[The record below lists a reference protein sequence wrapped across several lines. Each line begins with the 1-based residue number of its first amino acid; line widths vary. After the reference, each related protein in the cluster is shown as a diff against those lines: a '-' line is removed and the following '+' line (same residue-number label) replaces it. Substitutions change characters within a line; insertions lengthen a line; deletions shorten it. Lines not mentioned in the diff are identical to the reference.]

1 MNTIFYKKKIIYK
14 KIYKYKNNKINKNN
28 NFELNYDY
36 DYDFENN
43 INSIDK
49 LDFKLDYDYK
59 FNLAAK
65 LIENNLKD
73 DAIIIYKELYC
84 YDYNKFNIGLWL
96 IQTDICPYIK
106 NIFQELI
113 HLNENNENNLWL
125 LKKEF
130 YTRCLFNPH
139 KYDLSLNDLDNYQ
152 KDFTILLS
160 NKDFL
165 KIHKICFF
173 IFSIFSNIHKLHYIK
188 YLIPEE
194 EVKKHRK
201 DVFHIKNETKKIA
214 FLCIPIEKSPNFYH
228 FLEVYYYL
236 SQLNP
241 SIIFFLDNKEED
253 LNDYAKLLLKNC
265 NLHFVKDLNDDE
277 LYDKIKLENID
288 ILINQYGHYQRM
300 NILLRKP
307 CKILINGLD
316 GGWLFPSYLFDYC
329 LFYKDSSIKNNNNFH
344 LIELDHLLPIYK
356 STNYKLTFSKPIYN
370 KSKIKIG
377 LITTGM
383 KLSKDLIIVIKN
395 ILQNDNVLLTI
406 YSFGTKEY
414 LQKILDIYDENKLII
429 TTYNNSTNEELKSN
443 LFYLD
448 TFLYNNHSTTL
459 EILSAYRPII
469 SYYNKNHYFGR
480 VSYSMIEN
488 INMTKELSASNTQS
502 YYNLVMKYINSEESY
517 NKMFKK
523 FYINIEKSK
532 ILDNKHYAEEFYK
545 KIDAIDL

>member
-14 KIYKYKNNKINKNN
+14 KIYKDKNNKINKNN

-139 KYDLSLNDLDNYQ
+139 KYDLSLNELDNYQ

-165 KIHKICFF
+165 KIHKIEFF
-173 IFSIFSNIHKLHYIK
+173 RFSIFSNIHKLHYIK

-214 FLCIPIEKSPNFYH
+214 FLCIPIEKSPVFY
-228 FLEVYYYL
+228 VYIEIFYYL
-236 SQLNP
+236 SILHPN
-241 SIIFFLDNKEED
+241 IIIFLDNNKED
-253 LNDYAKLLLKNC
+253 LNEYTELLKNC
-265 NLHFVKDLNDDE
+265 TLYFVKDLKDDE
-277 LYDKIKLENID
+277 LYDKIKSENID
-288 ILINQYGHYQRM
+288 ILISHYGHLQRM
-300 NILLRKP
+300 KILLRKP
-307 CKILINGLD
+307 CKILIRGLD
-316 GGWLFPSYLFDYC
+316 GECFFPDYLVDYN
-329 LFYKDSSIKNNNNFH
+329 LSNKINLKYAKIIRLNNYMPFM
-344 LIELDHLLPIYK
+344 K
-356 STNYKLTFSKPIYN
+356 KTNYKLTFSKPIYN

-395 ILQNDNVLLTI
+395 ILQKNNVLLTI

-414 LQKILDIYDENKLII
+414 LQKILDIYDEDKLII

-443 LFYLD
+443 LFYID
-448 TFLYNNHSTTL
+448 TFLYNNHSTAI

-469 SYYNKNHYFGR
+469 SYYNKNHYLGS
-480 VSYSMIEN
+480 VSYSMIES
-488 INMTKELSASNTQS
+488 INMTKELSASNPQS

-517 NKMFKK
+517 NKMFEK
-523 FYINIEKSK
+523 FCICIEKSK
-532 ILDNKHYAEEFYK
+532 ILDNKYYAKEFYK
-545 KIDAIDL
+545 KIDAIDYR

>member
-1 MNTIFYKKKIIYK
+1 MSHIIKIKKKK
-14 KIYKYKNNKINKNN
+14 LLFKNSWKDINDELKLNFTIDNKNN
-28 NFELNYDY
+28 FSKYD
-36 DYDFENN
+36 N
-43 INSIDK
+43 
-49 LDFKLDYDYK
+49 FKLDNDYK

-65 LIENNLKD
+65 LFEKNLKD
-73 DAIIIYKELYC
+73 DTIQIYKELYC
-84 YDYNKFNIGLWL
+84 NDYNKFNIGIWL
-96 IQTDICPYIK
+96 IQNDSSFYIK

-139 KYDLSLNDLDNYQ
+139 KYDLSINELDNYQ

-165 KIHKICFF
+165 KIHKIDFF
-173 IFSIFSNIHKLHYIK
+173 AFSIFSNIHKLHYIK

-214 FLCIPIEKSPNFYH
+214 FLCIPIEKSPIFYVYIEIFYH
-228 FLEVYYYL
+228 L
-236 SQLNP
+236 SKLNP
-241 SIIFFLDNKEED
+241 SIIIFLDNKEED
-253 LNDYAKLLLKNC
+253 LNEYSKLLLKNC
-265 NLHFVKDLNDDE
+265 TVYFVKDLNDDE

-288 ILINQYGHYQRM
+288 ILISNYGHFQRM
-300 NILLRKP
+300 NILLKKP
-307 CKILINGLD
+307 CKILIRGLD
-316 GGWLFPSYLFDYC
+316 GECFFPDYFVDYN
-329 LFYKDSSIKNNNNFH
+329 LSNKINLKFTKIIKLNNYM
-344 LIELDHLLPIYK
+344 PIMK
-356 STNYKLTFSKPIYN
+356 KINYKLIFSKPIFN

-383 KLSKDLIIVIKN
+383 KLSKELITVIKN
-395 ILQNDNVLLTI
+395 ILQKNNVLLTI

-448 TFLYNNHSTTL
+448 TFLFNNHSTAL

-469 SYYNKNHYFGR
+469 SYSNKHHYFGS
-480 VSYSMIEN
+480 VSYTMIKN
-488 INMTKELSASNTQS
+488 INMTKELSASNPQS
-502 YYNLVMKYINSEESY
+502 YYNLVMKYINSKELY
-517 NKMFKK
+517 NKMFEK
-523 FYINIEKSK
+523 FCICIKKSK
-532 ILDNKHYAEEFYK
+532 ILDNKYYTKEFYK
-545 KIDAIDL
+545 KIDGIDL